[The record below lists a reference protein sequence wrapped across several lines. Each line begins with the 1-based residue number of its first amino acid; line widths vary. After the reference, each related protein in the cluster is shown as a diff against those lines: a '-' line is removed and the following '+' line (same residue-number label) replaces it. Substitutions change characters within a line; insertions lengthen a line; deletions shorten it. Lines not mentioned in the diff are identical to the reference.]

1 MPLVKATLQSG
12 IQSDLQPLID
22 TRTNKAMSDALN
34 AMLDV
39 DLTSVANTKDIRI
52 KKAADAFAAEM
63 KKLSEDIA
71 KVVSDKVDIFVKS
84 ATIITPP
91 GTAVAT
97 TGSPSA
103 QAGTTVA
110 PTAPAIIS

>member
-1 MPLVKATLQSG
+1 MPLVKATLKSG
-12 IQSDLQPLID
+12 IQGDLQPLID
-22 TRTNKAMSDALN
+22 TRTNKAMSDALH

-39 DLTSVANTKDIRI
+39 DLASVVNNKEVRI

-71 KVVSDKVDIFVKS
+71 TAVSDRVDIFVKS

-91 GTAVAT
+91 GTVVAT

-103 QAGTTVA
+103 QVGTTTS
-110 PTAPAIIS
+110 PTAPATIS

>member
-1 MPLVKATLQSG
+1 MPLVKATLKAG
-12 IQSDLQPLID
+12 IQGELQPLID
-22 TRTNKAMSDALN
+22 TRTNKAMSDALH

-39 DLTSVANTKDIRI
+39 DLASVTNNKEVRI
-52 KKAADAFAAEM
+52 KQAADAFAAEM
-63 KKLSEDIA
+63 KKLSEDIS
-71 KVVSDKVDIFVKS
+71 KVVSDNVDIFVKS

>member
-1 MPLVKATLQSG
+1 MPLVKQTLNTG
-12 IQSDLQPLID
+12 IQSSLQPLID
-22 TRTNKAMSDALN
+22 TRTNKAMVDALN

-39 DLTSVANTKDIRI
+39 DLTSVVNTKDIRI
-52 KKAADAFAAEM
+52 KKAADAFSAEM

-71 KVVSDKVDIFVKS
+71 KVVSDQVDTFVKS

-91 GTAVAT
+91 GTAVTT
-97 TGSPSA
+97 TGSPTA
-103 QAGTTVA
+103 QVGATIA